1 MSQIRRSDEVG
12 WKAGMQH
19 PRPNLETIPFFG
31 KLRGEARVS
40 ARVDPEVRRRDVGQQ
55 RYGEGVPKFNSHST
69 DVFGNISKE
78 KPRLEFKETSH
89 GNVGVPIAQRK
100 LGFMPSANAVD
111 FLSTGYIGTR
121 APDPPLRYYK

>member
-1 MSQIRRSDEVG
+1 MVVVSTKVKAVPAHYYMQI
-12 WKAGMQH
+12 
-19 PRPNLETIPFFG
+19 NLCLEG

-89 GNVGVPIAQRK
+89 A
-100 LGFMPSANAVD
+100 
-111 FLSTGYIGTR
+111 R
-121 APDPPLRYYK
+121 AESGDVRYVT